1 MKKITVL
8 AAGLAAALVS
18 FATSSIEP
26 AANRLAA
33 SESNWQMAGLS
44 WRCGK
49 NNPAMW
55 GTFGNGCLKQKRK
68 AKKKQSSTQQ
78 LGKSKTEIKR

>member
-1 MKKITVL
+1 MKRTLILVATAAFLGLVSTGANAAGPNGYKSTDGGNPT
-8 AAGLAAALVS
+8 AGLA
-18 FATSSIEP
+18 
-26 AANRLAA
+26 
-33 SESNWQMAGLS
+33 

-68 AKKKQSSTQQ
+68 AKQNSNAAQLPTKAFVNQQ
-78 LGKSKTEIKR
+78 